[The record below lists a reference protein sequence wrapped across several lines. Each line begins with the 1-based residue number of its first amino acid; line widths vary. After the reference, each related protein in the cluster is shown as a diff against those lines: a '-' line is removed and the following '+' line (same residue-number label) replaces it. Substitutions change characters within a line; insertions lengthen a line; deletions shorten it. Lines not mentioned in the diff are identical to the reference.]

1 MARHLVSGFSL
12 DSSEIFLI
20 LLSHWAIW
28 IDAFNFG
35 VLWNEGTR
43 LAGRE
48 MVKQIRAPLV

>member
-28 IDAFNFG
+28 IDTFNFG

-43 LAGRE
+43 LSGRE